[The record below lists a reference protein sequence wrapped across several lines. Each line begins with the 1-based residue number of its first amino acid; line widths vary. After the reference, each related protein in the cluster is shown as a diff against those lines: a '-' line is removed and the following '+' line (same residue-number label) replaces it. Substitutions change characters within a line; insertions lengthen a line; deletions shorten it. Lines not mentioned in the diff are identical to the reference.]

1 MLGLFLHCF
10 CRHCGTPL
18 WVECNDVDMDCPV
31 VAKFRE
37 IAGPGATTVGVNLR
51 TIDLPHSVLEEV
63 QLERFYPKNDECFL
77 DIMTST
83 KSSMKRALN
92 LV

>member
-1 MLGLFLHCF
+1 
-10 CRHCGTPL
+10 
-18 WVECNDVDMDCPV
+18 
-31 VAKFRE
+31 
-37 IAGPGATTVGVNLR
+37 VGVNLR

-77 DIMTST
+77 DTVTST
-83 KSSMKRALN
+83 KSSMKRALD